1 MSWADILILV
11 VFGYTIGYAICSR
24 IDARCIKKLKEEIED
39 QRVVIASLVS
49 ERISKP

>member
-11 VFGYTIGYAICSR
+11 VLGYTIGYSVCSR
-24 IDARCIKKLKEEIED
+24 IDARCIKRLKQEVED